1 MEHFIEALFFQS
13 LKWKFVSYVIFLT
26 FLNYDHNEFVTLT
39 IYSTFLWKYSE
50 GRIMFT
56 ITGSKFQICAFL
68 TLQCD
73 NVNKMGSFQFC
84 KCIGEREMNPDIFN
98 LIIMLL

>member
-13 LKWKFVSYVIFLT
+13 LKWEFVSYVIFLM

-50 GRIMFT
+50 GRLMFT
-56 ITGSKFQICAFL
+56 ITGPKFQICTFL
-68 TLQCD
+68 TLQYN
-73 NVNKMGSFQFC
+73 NVN
-84 KCIGEREMNPDIFN
+84 
-98 LIIMLL
+98 